1 MSKSYLKQDEEIRAF
16 AAGQHVNT
24 SGTYNNRVLLAIEEG
39 KSKTGQSQRKIN
51 FYGKLAVACACACII
66 TMSGVGVHAAINYA
80 NQRMEQVT
88 DGEKEQFISD
98 VNESQA
104 SADSYSRPLTDVE
117 KSRLDE
123 LKEEYESKGVYPEE
137 SILEIKDSSQIDS
150 SRICFEPD
158 TSTFYLPER
167 ELTDEEMLELIDFYN
182 IRDNVLSEQKTEA
195 VYDMTGVDEITEEE
209 AKSIAK
215 GLLQKLYGADTDN
228 MKVEVDYQQG
238 TDGEESF
245 STDYLYFTD
254 EETGEQCEVSVDLQS
269 AKAGSVAK
277 IAAESPYADNLKP
290 DEALYKSQYE
300 TADKMASAFLG
311 NTEAWKDSK
320 ITYLVSDDG
329 SVRNGVVNY
338 EFTAQSGESCIVSY
352 SQSLGQMYK
361 VRYFTE
367 ENLLKKDN
375 DVRSNLNIVI
385 IE

>member
-1 MSKSYLKQDEEIRAF
+1 MSKSYLKQDEEIKAF
-16 AAGQHVNT
+16 AAGQRVNT

-39 KSKTGQSQRKIN
+39 KNQTGQSQRKIN
-51 FYGKLAVACACACII
+51 FYGKLAVACACVCII

-88 DGEKEQFISD
+88 DGEKEQFISG

-137 SILEIKDSSQIDS
+137 SILEIKDSSQIDL

-167 ELTDEEMLELIDFYN
+167 ELTDEDILELIDFYN
-182 IRDNVLSEQKTEA
+182 IRDNVLSGQKTEA
-195 VYDMTGVDEITEEE
+195 VYDMTGVDEIPEEE

-228 MKVEVDYQQG
+228 MKIEVDYQQG

-254 EETGEQCEVSVDLQS
+254 EETGEQYEVSVDLQS

-277 IAAESPYADNLKP
+277 IAAESPYEDNLKP

-352 SQSLGQMYK
+352 SQALGQMYK

-367 ENLLKKDN
+367 E
-375 DVRSNLNIVI
+375 VNIYTDRI
-385 IE
+385 SGYNIKEIR

>member
-16 AAGQHVNT
+16 AARQRVNT

-39 KSKTGQSQRKIN
+39 KSKTGQPQRKIN
-51 FYGKLAVACACACII
+51 FYGKLAVACACVCII

-104 SADSYSRPLTDVE
+104 SADSYSRPLTDAE

-123 LKEEYESKGVYPEE
+123 LTEEYESKGVYPEE

-182 IRDNVLSEQKTEA
+182 IRDNVLSGQKTEA
-195 VYDMTGVDEITEEE
+195 AYDMTGVDEIAEEE

-215 GLLQKLYGADTDN
+215 DLLQKLYGADTDN
-228 MKVEVDYQQG
+228 MKVDVDYQQG

-254 EETGEQCEVSVDLQS
+254 EETGEQYEVSVDLQS
-269 AKAGSVAK
+269 AKAGDVAK
-277 IAAESPYADNLKP
+277 IAAESPYEDNLKP

-338 EFTAQSGESCIVSY
+338 EFTAQSGECCIVSY

-367 ENLLKKDN
+367 E
-375 DVRSNLNIVI
+375 VNIYTDCFSGYNI
-385 IE
+385 KEIR

>member
-1 MSKSYLKQDEEIRAF
+1 MSKLYLKQDEEIRAF

-88 DGEKEQFISD
+88 DGEKEQFISG

-123 LKEEYESKGVYPEE
+123 LKEEYESNGVYPEE
-137 SILEIKDSSQIDS
+137 SILKIKDSSQIDL

-182 IRDNVLSEQKTEA
+182 IRDNVLNEQKTEA
-195 VYDMTGVDEITEEE
+195 VYDMTGVDEIPEEE

-228 MKVEVDYQQG
+228 MKIEVDYQQG

-254 EETGEQCEVSVDLQS
+254 EETGEQYEVSVDLQS

-277 IAAESPYADNLKP
+277 IAAESPYEDNLKP

-311 NTEAWKDSK
+311 NTEEWKDSK
-320 ITYLVSDDG
+320 ITYFVSDDG

-338 EFTAQSGESCIVSY
+338 EFTAQSGEYCIVSY

-367 ENLLKKDN
+367 E
-375 DVRSNLNIVI
+375 VNIYTGCI
-385 IE
+385 SGYNIEEIR

>member
-1 MSKSYLKQDEEIRAF
+1 MSKSYLKLDEEIRAF
-16 AAGQHVNT
+16 AARQRVNT

-39 KSKTGQSQRKIN
+39 KSKTGQPQRKIN
-51 FYGKLAVACACACII
+51 FYGKLAVACACVCII

-80 NQRMEQVT
+80 NQRMEQIT
-88 DGEKEQFISD
+88 DVEKEQFISD

-123 LKEEYESKGVYPEE
+123 LTEEYESKGVYPEE
-137 SILEIKDSSQIDS
+137 SILEIKDSSQIDL

-167 ELTDEEMLELIDFYN
+167 ELTDEDILELIDFYN
-182 IRDNVLSEQKTEA
+182 IRDNVLSGQKTEA
-195 VYDMTGVDEITEEE
+195 AYDMTGVDEITEEE

-228 MKVEVDYQQG
+228 MKIEVDYQQG

-254 EETGEQCEVSVDLQS
+254 EETGEQYEVSVDLQN

-277 IAAESPYADNLKP
+277 IAAESPYEDNLKP

-311 NTEAWKDSK
+311 NTQEWKDSK

-338 EFTAQSGESCIVSY
+338 EFTAQSEESCIVSY

-367 ENLLKKDN
+367 E
-375 DVRSNLNIVI
+375 VNIYTDRI
-385 IE
+385 SGYNIKEIR

>member
-123 LKEEYESKGVYPEE
+123 LTEEYESNGVYPEE
-137 SILEIKDSSQIDS
+137 SILKIKDSSQIDL

-215 GLLQKLYGADTDN
+215 DLLQKLYGADTDN

-254 EETGEQCEVSVDLQS
+254 EETGEQYEVSVDLQS

-311 NTEAWKDSK
+311 NTEEWKDSK
-320 ITYLVSDDG
+320 ITYLVSEDG

-367 ENLLKKDN
+367 E
-375 DVRSNLNIVI
+375 VNIYTDCFSEYNI
-385 IE
+385 KEIR

>member
-16 AAGQHVNT
+16 AARQRVNT

-39 KSKTGQSQRKIN
+39 KSKTGQPQRKIN
-51 FYGKLAVACACACII
+51 FYGKLAVACACVCII

-88 DGEKEQFISD
+88 DGEKEQFISG

-167 ELTDEEMLELIDFYN
+167 ELTDEDILELIDFYN
-182 IRDNVLSEQKTEA
+182 IRDNVLSGQKTEA
-195 VYDMTGVDEITEEE
+195 AYDMTGVDEITEEE

-228 MKVEVDYQQG
+228 MKIEVDYQQG

-254 EETGEQCEVSVDLQS
+254 EETGEQYEVSVGLQS

-277 IAAESPYADNLKP
+277 IAAESPYEDNLKP

-338 EFTAQSGESCIVSY
+338 EFTAQSEESCIVSY
-352 SQSLGQMYK
+352 SQALGQMYK
-361 VRYFTE
+361 VRYFTA
-367 ENLLKKDN
+367 NLKF
-375 DVRSNLNIVI
+375 
-385 IE
+385 

>member
-16 AAGQHVNT
+16 AARQHVNT

-123 LKEEYESKGVYPEE
+123 LTEEYESNGVYPEE
-137 SILEIKDSSQIDS
+137 SILKIKDSSQIDL

-215 GLLQKLYGADTDN
+215 DLLQKLYGADTDN

-254 EETGEQCEVSVDLQS
+254 EETGEQYEVSVDLQS

-311 NTEAWKDSK
+311 NTEEWKDSK
-320 ITYLVSDDG
+320 ITYLVSEDG

>member
-16 AAGQHVNT
+16 AARQHVNI

-39 KSKTGQSQRKIN
+39 KNQTGQSQRKIN
-51 FYGKLAVACACACII
+51 FYGKLAVACACVCII

-123 LKEEYESKGVYPEE
+123 LTEEYESNGVYPEE
-137 SILEIKDSSQIDS
+137 SILKIKDSSQIDL

-215 GLLQKLYGADTDN
+215 DLLQKLYGADTDN

-254 EETGEQCEVSVDLQS
+254 EETGEQYEVSVDLQS

-311 NTEAWKDSK
+311 NTEEWKDSK
-320 ITYLVSDDG
+320 ITYLVSEDG

>member
-16 AAGQHVNT
+16 AARQRVNT

-39 KSKTGQSQRKIN
+39 KNQTGQPQRKIN
-51 FYGKLAVACACACII
+51 FYGKLAVACACVCII

-88 DGEKEQFISD
+88 DGEKEQFISG

-123 LKEEYESKGVYPEE
+123 LTEEYESNGVYPEE
-137 SILEIKDSSQIDS
+137 SILEIKDSSQIDL

-167 ELTDEEMLELIDFYN
+167 ELTDEDILELIDFYN
-182 IRDNVLSEQKTEA
+182 IRDNVLSGQKTEA

-215 GLLQKLYGADTDN
+215 DLLQKLYGADTDN

-254 EETGEQCEVSVDLQS
+254 EETGEQYEVSVDLQN

-277 IAAESPYADNLKP
+277 IAAESPYEDNLKP

-311 NTEAWKDSK
+311 NTEEWKDSK
-320 ITYLVSDDG
+320 TTYLVSDDG

>member
-16 AAGQHVNT
+16 AAGQRVNT

-39 KSKTGQSQRKIN
+39 KNQTGQSQRKIN
-51 FYGKLAVACACACII
+51 FYGKLAVACACVCII
-66 TMSGVGVHAAINYA
+66 TMSGVGVHAAINYV

-137 SILEIKDSSQIDS
+137 SILEIKDSSQIDL

-167 ELTDEEMLELIDFYN
+167 ELTDEDILELIDFYN
-182 IRDNVLSEQKTEA
+182 IRDNVLSGQKTEA
-195 VYDMTGVDEITEEE
+195 AYDMTGVDEITEEE

-215 GLLQKLYGADTDN
+215 DLLQKLYDADTDN

-238 TDGEESF
+238 TDGEEAF

-254 EETGEQCEVSVDLQS
+254 EETGEQYEVSVDLQN

-277 IAAESPYADNLKP
+277 IAAESPYEDNLKP

-311 NTEAWKDSK
+311 NTEEWKDSK
-320 ITYLVSDDG
+320 TTYLVSDDG

>member
-1 MSKSYLKQDEEIRAF
+1 MQRITQEELSALIMDNKDGMYRLAFSILRNDADAQDAVSEAIVLAFEKSHQLRKTSSAKSWLMQILVNSSKKIALQSNKY
-16 AAGQHVNT
+16 
-24 SGTYNNRVLLAIEEG
+24 VLLENEI
-39 KSKTGQSQRKIN
+39 Q
-51 FYGKLAVACACACII
+51 Y
-66 TMSGVGVHAAINYA
+66 
-80 NQRMEQVT
+80 EQ
-88 DGEKEQFISD
+88 
-98 VNESQA
+98 A
-104 SADSYSRPLTDVE
+104 
-117 KSRLDE
+117 
-123 LKEEYESKGVYPEE
+123 EEYESNGVYPEE

-182 IRDNVLSEQKTEA
+182 IRDNVLSGQKTEA
-195 VYDMTGVDEITEEE
+195 AYDMTGVDEITEEE

-215 GLLQKLYGADTDN
+215 DLLQKLYGADTDN

-254 EETGEQCEVSVDLQS
+254 EETGEQYEVSVDLQN

-277 IAAESPYADNLKP
+277 IAAESPYEDNLKP
-290 DEALYKSQYE
+290 DEALYKRQYE
-300 TADKMASAFLG
+300 TADKMASAFIG
-311 NTEAWKDSK
+311 NTEEWKDSK

-338 EFTAQSGESCIVSY
+338 EFTAQSGECCIVSY

-367 ENLLKKDN
+367 A
-375 DVRSNLNIVI
+375 VNIYTDCFSGYNI
-385 IE
+385 KEIR

>member
-16 AAGQHVNT
+16 AAGQRVNT

-39 KSKTGQSQRKIN
+39 KNQTGQSQRKIN
-51 FYGKLAVACACACII
+51 FYGKLAVACACVCII

-88 DGEKEQFISD
+88 DGEKEQFISG

-137 SILEIKDSSQIDS
+137 SILEIKDSSQFDS

-195 VYDMTGVDEITEEE
+195 VYDMTGVDEIPEEE

-228 MKVEVDYQQG
+228 MKIEVDYQQG

-254 EETGEQCEVSVDLQS
+254 EETGEQYEVSVDLQS

-277 IAAESPYADNLKP
+277 IAAESPYEDNLKP

>member
-16 AAGQHVNT
+16 AAGQRVNT

-39 KSKTGQSQRKIN
+39 KNRTGQSQRKIN
-51 FYGKLAVACACACII
+51 FYGKLAVACACVCII

-88 DGEKEQFISD
+88 DGEKEQFISG

-137 SILEIKDSSQIDS
+137 SILEIKDSIQIDS

-195 VYDMTGVDEITEEE
+195 VYDMTGVDEIPEEE

-228 MKVEVDYQQG
+228 MKIEVDYQQG

-254 EETGEQCEVSVDLQS
+254 EETGEQYEVSVDLQS

-277 IAAESPYADNLKP
+277 IAVESPYEDNLKP

-338 EFTAQSGESCIVSY
+338 EFTAQSEESCIVSY
-352 SQSLGQMYK
+352 SQALGQMYK

-367 ENLLKKDN
+367 E
-375 DVRSNLNIVI
+375 VNIYTDCFSEYNI
-385 IE
+385 KEIR

>member
-16 AAGQHVNT
+16 AARQHVNT

-39 KSKTGQSQRKIN
+39 KNQTGQSQRKIN
-51 FYGKLAVACACACII
+51 FYGKLAVACACVCII

-88 DGEKEQFISD
+88 DGEKEQFISG

-123 LKEEYESKGVYPEE
+123 LTEEYESNGVYPEE
-137 SILEIKDSSQIDS
+137 SILEIKDSSQIDL

-228 MKVEVDYQQG
+228 MKIEVDYQQG

-254 EETGEQCEVSVDLQS
+254 EETGEQYEVSVDLQS

-277 IAAESPYADNLKP
+277 IATESPYEDNLKP

-338 EFTAQSGESCIVSY
+338 EFTAQSGEYCIVSY

-367 ENLLKKDN
+367 E
-375 DVRSNLNIVI
+375 VNIYTDFVHDI
-385 IE
+385 I

>member
-16 AAGQHVNT
+16 AAGQRVNT

-39 KSKTGQSQRKIN
+39 KSKTGQPQRKIN
-51 FYGKLAVACACACII
+51 FYGKLAVACACVCII

-123 LKEEYESKGVYPEE
+123 LTEEYESNGVYPEE
-137 SILEIKDSSQIDS
+137 SILKIKDSSQIDL

-167 ELTDEEMLELIDFYN
+167 ELTDEDILELIDFYN
-182 IRDNVLSEQKTEA
+182 IRDNVLSGQKTEV

-215 GLLQKLYGADTDN
+215 DLLQKLYDADTDN

-254 EETGEQCEVSVDLQS
+254 EETGEQYEVSVDLQN

-277 IAAESPYADNLKP
+277 IAAESPYEDNLKP

-311 NTEAWKDSK
+311 NTEEWKDSK
-320 ITYLVSDDG
+320 TTYLVSDDG

-367 ENLLKKDN
+367 E
-375 DVRSNLNIVI
+375 VNIYTDRI
-385 IE
+385 SGYNIKEIR

>member
-1 MSKSYLKQDEEIRAF
+1 MSKSYLKQDEEIRAI
-16 AAGQHVNT
+16 AARQRVNT
-24 SGTYNNRVLLAIEEG
+24 SGTYNNRVLLAIGEG
-39 KSKTGQSQRKIN
+39 KSKTGQPQRKIN
-51 FYGKLAVACACACII
+51 FYGKLAVACACVCII

-80 NQRMEQVT
+80 NQRMEQIT
-88 DGEKEQFISD
+88 DAEKEQFISD

-123 LKEEYESKGVYPEE
+123 LTEEYESNGVYPEE

-167 ELTDEEMLELIDFYN
+167 ELTDEDILELIDFYN
-182 IRDNVLSEQKTEA
+182 IRDNVLSGQKTEV

-215 GLLQKLYGADTDN
+215 DLLQKLYDADTDN

-254 EETGEQCEVSVDLQS
+254 EETGEQYEVSVDLQN

-277 IAAESPYADNLKP
+277 IAAESPYEDNLKP

-311 NTEAWKDSK
+311 NTEEWKDSK
-320 ITYLVSDDG
+320 TTYLVSDDG

-352 SQSLGQMYK
+352 CQSLGQMYK

-367 ENLLKKDN
+367 E
-375 DVRSNLNIVI
+375 VNIYTDRI
-385 IE
+385 SGYNIKEIR

>member
-1 MSKSYLKQDEEIRAF
+1 MSKLYLKQDEEIRAF

-51 FYGKLAVACACACII
+51 FYGKLAVACACVCII

-123 LKEEYESKGVYPEE
+123 LTEEYESNGVYPEE
-137 SILEIKDSSQIDS
+137 SILKIKDSSQIDL

-167 ELTDEEMLELIDFYN
+167 ELTDEDILELIDFYN

-195 VYDMTGVDEITEEE
+195 VYDMTGVDEIPEEE

-228 MKVEVDYQQG
+228 MKIEVDYQQG

-254 EETGEQCEVSVDLQS
+254 EETGEQYEVSVDLQS
-269 AKAGSVAK
+269 AKAGSVEK
-277 IAAESPYADNLKP
+277 IAAESPYEDNLKP

-311 NTEAWKDSK
+311 NTEEWKDSK
-320 ITYLVSDDG
+320 ITYFVSDDG

-338 EFTAQSGESCIVSY
+338 EFTAQSGEYCIVSY

-367 ENLLKKDN
+367 E
-375 DVRSNLNIVI
+375 VNIYTDCFSEYNI
-385 IE
+385 KEIR

>member
-16 AAGQHVNT
+16 AAGQRVNT

-39 KSKTGQSQRKIN
+39 KNQTGQPQRKIN
-51 FYGKLAVACACACII
+51 FYGKLAVACACVCII

-80 NQRMEQVT
+80 NQRMEQIT

-137 SILEIKDSSQIDS
+137 SILEIKDSSQIDL

-195 VYDMTGVDEITEEE
+195 VYDMTGVDEIPEEE

-228 MKVEVDYQQG
+228 MKIEVDYQQG

-254 EETGEQCEVSVDLQS
+254 EETGEQYEVSVDLQS

-277 IAAESPYADNLKP
+277 IAAESPYEDNLKP

-311 NTEAWKDSK
+311 NTKEWKDSK
-320 ITYLVSDDG
+320 TTYLVSDDG

>member
-16 AAGQHVNT
+16 AAGQRVNT

-39 KSKTGQSQRKIN
+39 KNQTGQSQRKIN
-51 FYGKLAVACACACII
+51 FYGKLAVACACVCII

-88 DGEKEQFISD
+88 DGEKEQFISG

-123 LKEEYESKGVYPEE
+123 LKEEYESKGIYPEE
-137 SILEIKDSSQIDS
+137 SILEIKDSSQIDL

-167 ELTDEEMLELIDFYN
+167 ELTDEDILELIDFYN
-182 IRDNVLSEQKTEA
+182 IRDNVLSGQKTEA
-195 VYDMTGVDEITEEE
+195 AYDMTGVDEITEEE

-215 GLLQKLYGADTDN
+215 DLLQKLYDADTDN
-228 MKVEVDYQQG
+228 MKIEVDYQQG

-254 EETGEQCEVSVDLQS
+254 EETGEQYEVSVDLQS

-277 IAAESPYADNLKP
+277 IAAESPYEDNLKP

-352 SQSLGQMYK
+352 SQALGQMYK

-367 ENLLKKDN
+367 E
-375 DVRSNLNIVI
+375 VNIYTDRI
-385 IE
+385 SGYNIKEIR

>member
-16 AAGQHVNT
+16 AARQRVNT
-24 SGTYNNRVLLAIEEG
+24 SGTYNNRVLLAIGEG

-51 FYGKLAVACACACII
+51 FYGKLAVACACVCII

-123 LKEEYESKGVYPEE
+123 LTEEYESNGVYPEE
-137 SILEIKDSSQIDS
+137 SILKIKDSSQIDL

-167 ELTDEEMLELIDFYN
+167 ELTDEDILELIDFYN
-182 IRDNVLSEQKTEA
+182 IRDNVLSGQKTEV

-215 GLLQKLYGADTDN
+215 DLLQKLYDADTDN

-254 EETGEQCEVSVDLQS
+254 EETGEQYEVSVDLQN

-277 IAAESPYADNLKP
+277 IAAESPYEDNLKP

-311 NTEAWKDSK
+311 NTEEWKDSK
-320 ITYLVSDDG
+320 TTYLVSDDG

-367 ENLLKKDN
+367 E
-375 DVRSNLNIVI
+375 VNIYTDRI
-385 IE
+385 SGYNIKEIR